1 MQLAQI
7 LRHEWGDFR
16 QEPLTKH
23 KAWLGE
29 QAAYFLAIPPS
40 VAVHEFFHAL
50 PIWAFGGR
58 ITRCGYGFYW
68 GFVQSDRFF
77 PANQEWLISLAGT
90 IGSLLFGLGL
100 WWLLRQHPSSAVRFF
115 AIRSLRIQLFYSL
128 IFYPIFSAASFIG
141 DWRVIYDFTATPIL
155 SGATAVAHGLTLG
168 AFWYGQRQ
176 GWFEMRQAESPAELA
191 KIRQLE
197 AAAAAHPHDLNTRLS
212 YVRALRHAN
221 AASQARQEAQNFTRD
236 FPNIGEGFIELAL
249 IQLLNQ
255 SRMPRTALDSLRQ
268 ALSLPIQQTDYLIT
282 AHLLLGQ
289 HKLQT
294 ERLDEAVNHFSYGI
308 EVANAIPGEAQP
320 KLLGLAQAHHLRATA
335 YQQQNQKALAL
346 ADVEQAIELAR
357 VCGREAMM
365 KNYQLLKQKIH
376 SMR

>member
-7 LRHEWGDFR
+7 LRREWGDFR

-29 QAAYFLAIPPS
+29 QAAFFLAIPPS

-68 GFVQSDRFF
+68 GFVQADRLF
-77 PANQEWLISLAGT
+77 PANQEWLISLGGT

-100 WWLLRQHPSSAVRFF
+100 WLLLRQHRSSAVRFF

-128 IFYPIFSAASFIG
+128 LFYPIFSAVSFIG
-141 DWRVIYDFTATPIL
+141 DWRVIYDFSATPVL
-155 SGATAVAHGLTLG
+155 SGATVVAHGLVLA
-168 AFWYGQRQ
+168 AFFYGQKQ
-176 GWFEMRQAESPAELA
+176 GWFEMQQAESPAELA
-191 KIRQLE
+191 KMRQLE

-221 AASQARQEAQNFTRD
+221 AASQARHEAQNFIQE
-236 FPNIGEGFIELAL
+236 FPEVGEGFIELAL
-249 IQLLNQ
+249 IQLINQ
-255 SRMPRTALDSLRQ
+255 SRMPRTALDSLRH

-320 KLLGLAQAHHLRATA
+320 KLLGLAQAYHLRATA

-346 ADVEQAIELAR
+346 ADVEQAIEMAR